1 MKERLGDSV
10 VRCVGYGH
18 VGDGNMHLNI
28 TTKEYDDKV
37 MNLIEPFLYE
47 WTSKQKG
54 SISAEHGTKRFL
66 YFYTNWVNLKSGRFV
81 SGLGFKKRN
90 FMHFSKSPSAINTMK
105 KLKTVFDPS
114 GIMNPYKVLPDN

>member
-47 WTSKQKG
+47 WTSQQKG
-54 SISAEHGTKRFL
+54 SISAEHGTKGFL
-66 YFYTNWVNLKSGRFV
+66 LLSE
-81 SGLGFKKRN
+81 LGQFEKRT
-90 FMHFSKSPSAINTMK
+90 FCFRAGFQEAEFHAFLQEPECDQHHEEAQDC
-105 KLKTVFDPS
+105 V
-114 GIMNPYKVLPDN
+114 